1 MHVLEFG
8 VRLRGLIIIIHSSNK
23 SKIDQISLVHFS
35 PFIFIILY
43 FITFFNWPLWFG
55 LNGNVLIT
63 IIYKLHSKD

>member
-43 FITFFNWPLWFG
+43 FIYFL
-55 LNGNVLIT
+55 
-63 IIYKLHSKD
+63 